1 MAIDDQAYKD
11 ALRAIESGEIPEDLD
26 LPDPEDYDDMGGIKS
41 LDMGAPNNKTAGMGK
56 VMEMFSGPYGFDR
69 NGFEDNY
76 MNFMDY
82 KDGGGDM
89 GIVEF
94 TLNAFDMVKG
104 KEKAPSI
111 KMASETPDEEA
122 ELMLMME
129 EFQKQEELKKQLEKD
144 KDREQAMYGGSMR
157 AQYAMGTP
165 ESSEIEALLK
175 SLKSKAD
182 PFIKEAV
189 TLEALVEKFKGKDKI
204 PKRQSRMEKDYPDSM
219 KKKYNFMEL
228 VDSSNDALEEELL
241 DRKYNA
247 KNYPPSQRG
256 MGMEEL
262 KKMFKKAEED
272 KLKRAKGGIAG
283 VL

>member
-1 MAIDDQAYKD
+1 MAK
-11 ALRAIESGEIPEDLD
+11 
-26 LPDPEDYDDMGGIKS
+26 YDDMSEIEEIPMDLGPMDEDSEDIRDFMRDQGIPGPGSKNQGV
-41 LDMGAPNNKTAGMGK
+41 MGAAENTEMAGMGK

-69 NGFEDNY
+69 DGFEENY
-76 MNFMDY
+76 IQFMDY
-82 KDGGGDM
+82 KDSGGDM

-104 KEKAPSI
+104 KEKESSI

-144 KDREQAMYGGSMR
+144 KDREQAMMGGSMR
-157 AQYAMGTP
+157 AKYAMGTP
-165 ESSEIEALLK
+165 QFPEIDTLLK
-175 SLKSKAD
+175 NLERSADQKEMAEAIKSKD
-182 PFIKEAV
+182 
-189 TLEALVEKFKGKDKI
+189 
-204 PKRQSRMEKDYPDSM
+204 

-228 VDSSNDALEEELL
+228 VDSSNDALDEERL

-247 KNYPPSQRG
+247 KNYPPSQRN
-256 MGMEEL
+256 MSMEEL
-262 KKMFKKAEED
+262 KKMLDKAKKD
-272 KLKRAKGGIAG
+272 KNKKAKGGIAG

>member
-1 MAIDDQAYKD
+1 MAK
-11 ALRAIESGEIPEDLD
+11 
-26 LPDPEDYDDMGGIKS
+26 YDDMSETEEIPMDLGPMDEDSEDIRDFMRDQGIPGPGSKNQGV
-41 LDMGAPNNKTAGMGK
+41 MGAAENTEMAGMGK
-56 VMEMFSGPYGFDR
+56 VMKMFETPYGFDR
-69 NGFEDNY
+69 DGFEENY
-76 MNFMDY
+76 IQFMDY

-104 KEKAPSI
+104 KEKESSI

-157 AQYAMGTP
+157 AKYNDGTP
-165 ESSEIEALLK
+165 L
-175 SLKSKAD
+175 
-182 PFIKEAV
+182 P
-189 TLEALVEKFKGKDKI
+189 
-204 PKRQSRMEKDYPDSM
+204 M

-228 VDSSNDALEEELL
+228 VDSSNDALDEERL

-247 KNYPPSQRG
+247 KNYPPSQRN
-256 MGMEEL
+256 MSMEEL
-262 KKMFKKAEED
+262 KKMLDKAKKD
-272 KLKRAKGGIAG
+272 KEKKAKGGIAG

>member
-1 MAIDDQAYKD
+1 MAIDDQALKD
-11 ALRAIESGEIPEDLD
+11 ALKAIEAGEIPEDLD

-56 VMEMFSGPYGFDR
+56 VMEMFTGPYGFDR
-69 NGFEDNY
+69 DGFEENY
-76 MNFMDY
+76 TQFMDY

-144 KDREQAMYGGSMR
+144 KDREQAMMGGSMR
-157 AQYAMGTP
+157 AKYNDGTP
-165 ESSEIEALLK
+165 L
-175 SLKSKAD
+175 
-182 PFIKEAV
+182 P
-189 TLEALVEKFKGKDKI
+189 
-204 PKRQSRMEKDYPDSM
+204 M
-219 KKKYNFMEL
+219 KKKYNFMDL
-228 VDSSNDALEEELL
+228 VDTKAEDEYYKTKEELL

-247 KNYPPSQRG
+247 KNYPPSQRN
-256 MGMEEL
+256 MSMEEL
-262 KKMFKKAEED
+262 KKMLDKAKKD
-272 KLKRAKGGIAG
+272 KEKRAKGGIAG

>member
-1 MAIDDQAYKD
+1 MAIDDQALKD
-11 ALRAIESGEIPEDLD
+11 ALKAIEAGEIPEDLD

-56 VMEMFSGPYGFDR
+56 VMEMFTGPYGFDR
-69 NGFEDNY
+69 DGFEENY
-76 MNFMDY
+76 IQFMDY

-144 KDREQAMYGGSMR
+144 KDREQAMMGGSMR
-157 AQYAMGTP
+157 AKYNDGTP
-165 ESSEIEALLK
+165 L
-175 SLKSKAD
+175 
-182 PFIKEAV
+182 P
-189 TLEALVEKFKGKDKI
+189 
-204 PKRQSRMEKDYPDSM
+204 M
-219 KKKYNFMEL
+219 KKKYNFMDL
-228 VDSSNDALEEELL
+228 VDTKAEDEYYKTKEELL

-247 KNYPPSQRG
+247 KNYPPSQRN
-256 MGMEEL
+256 MSMEEL
-262 KKMFKKAEED
+262 KKMLDKAKKD
-272 KLKRAKGGIAG
+272 KEKRAKGGIAG

>member
-1 MAIDDQAYKD
+1 MAIDDQALKD
-11 ALRAIESGEIPEDLD
+11 ALRAIESGDIPEDLD
-26 LPDPEDYDDMGGIKS
+26 LPDPEEYDDMGGIKS
-41 LDMGAPNNKTAGMGK
+41 LDRGAPNNKTAGMGK

-69 NGFEDNY
+69 DGFEENY
-76 MNFMDY
+76 IQFMDY

-157 AQYAMGTP
+157 AKYNDGTP
-165 ESSEIEALLK
+165 L
-175 SLKSKAD
+175 
-182 PFIKEAV
+182 P
-189 TLEALVEKFKGKDKI
+189 
-204 PKRQSRMEKDYPDSM
+204 M

-247 KNYPPSQRG
+247 KNYPPSQRN
-256 MGMEEL
+256 MSMEEL
-262 KKMFKKAEED
+262 KRMFKKAKED